1 MNRLLQWNP
10 SGFSVYAEQL
20 VWDDEPQR
28 LEKLAATSP
37 ALPFELTG
45 VSQTQDS
52 RVLLTTPPHPLTGE
66 TLLFLDPLDWV
77 HAICQQLP
85 KSALRRRVTR
95 RSIKPIQL
103 TADPA
108 SAGAPASRACWA
120 RLIRKVFEVDP
131 LICARCGGE
140 MKVIAVVPQFEG
152 AQGRG
157 QNRSTPSGKGRI
169 RRAPPGAAPQI
180 PPELR
185 GVCSSALAK
194 LA

>member
-1 MNRLLQWNP
+1 MRPIPDRGQHLTRFYGAYANRIRKALFEDASSDAP
-10 SGFSVYAEQL
+10 SSPSSSPPPS
-20 VWDDEPQR
+20 EP
-28 LEKLAATSP
+28 
-37 ALPFELTG
+37 
-45 VSQTQDS
+45 
-52 RVLLTTPPHPLTGE
+52 
-66 TLLFLDPLDWV
+66 
-77 HAICQQLP
+77 
-85 KSALRRRVTR
+85 
-95 RSIKPIQL
+95 
-103 TADPA
+103 DPA

-169 RRAPPGAAPQI
+169 RARSAWSRPAI

-194 LA
+194 LASLEAPQTSSRRAPSAPVTTPQSP